1 MRCDI
6 CGTAHSEYFYKNE
19 EQTLCEECIL
29 NSDMICTSTNYYLD
43 GEYIGDSE
51 SLEFLERLSFNNIC
65 EILGYEE
72 IKNEEE

>member
-6 CGTAHSEYFYKNE
+6 CGTAYSEYFYKNG

-43 GEYIGDSE
+43 GEYIGDSDNME
-51 SLEFLERLSFNNIC
+51 EVYKNIC

>member
-43 GEYIGDSE
+43 GEYIGDSDNME
-51 SLEFLERLSFNNIC
+51 EVYNNIC